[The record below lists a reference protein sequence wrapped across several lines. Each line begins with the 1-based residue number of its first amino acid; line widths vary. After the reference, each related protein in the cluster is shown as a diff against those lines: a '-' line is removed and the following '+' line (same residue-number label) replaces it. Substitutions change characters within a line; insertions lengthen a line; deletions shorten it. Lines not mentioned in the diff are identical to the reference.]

1 MPTSP
6 RLRPIRALGIAA
18 TVALLTAASSAV
30 ALPSAGAATPTASQY
45 VGTALPPLA
54 AGQPCTLNGV
64 SSTGTAV
71 GDAIDGSAQRVAV
84 TLAPGATSL
93 GVVGLPPTADAV
105 VPVGINAGGD
115 LVGDATRTNPPPLGS
130 QFATWYAGGSWT
142 DVNATVGP
150 PQSVI
155 VRAVNDSRIG
165 VGGAYGFSGSLPT
178 PIRWDIAQGTWQSV
192 PGMVSVGGQAEGINA
207 AGQIAGTRL
216 EAPQRAFSYDP
227 ATNATTFSPTLGG
240 SSASAMGISTDGV
253 VVGSSSTSGG
263 ETHPFLWDP
272 ATGQM
277 TDLGLPP
284 GAASAVANGV
294 NASHQVVGFWNVSGV
309 GQGGAFLWDPVNGMQ
324 VLPAPLG
331 ASSAYASAIDDAG
344 LIVGSV
350 NPADSDVPQCAV
362 WTPPAPPPST
372 ASTTSTSTTATTTS
386 TTTPVVVTPAFTG

>member
-1 MPTSP
+1 M
-6 RLRPIRALGIAA
+6 
-18 TVALLTAASSAV
+18 ALLAAASVAV
-30 ALPSAGAATPTASQY
+30 SGTPAGAATPPASQY

-64 SSTGTAV
+64 SSAGTAV
-71 GDAIDGSAQRVAV
+71 GDAVDGSSQRVAV
-84 TLAPGATSL
+84 TLEPGATAL
-93 GVVGLPPTADAV
+93 TAVGLPATADAV
-105 VPVGINAGGD
+105 VPVGINAVGD
-115 LVGDATRTNPPPLGS
+115 LVGDASRTDPPPFGS
-130 QFATWYAGGSWT
+130 QFATWYAGGTWT
-142 DVNATVGP
+142 DVNAAVGP

-155 VRAVNDSRIG
+155 VRAVNDGRIG
-165 VGGAYGFSGSLPT
+165 VGGAYGFAGSLPT

-227 ATNATTFSPTLGG
+227 ATSATTFSPTLGG
-240 SSASAMGISTDGV
+240 SSASAMGISSDGV

-284 GAASAVANGV
+284 GAASAVANSV

-324 VLPAPLG
+324 VLPAPPG
-331 ASSAYASAIDDAG
+331 STSAYAAAIDDAG

-362 WTPPAPPPST
+362 WNPPAPPPST
-372 ASTTSTSTTATTTS
+372 STTTTTITTTS
-386 TTTPVVVTPAFTG
+386 TTAPVVVTPAFTG